1 MMYSK
6 FFQNKTILITGS
18 SQGIGETILAMLINY
33 SCNIITVTRKINDT
47 HNKKKNIRNINCDFL
62 EENSLIKSL
71 EYNNI
76 DPNSIDYAILC
87 AGTKIDN
94 RHNCYEDY
102 IKTLKVNL
110 LANVYFCHWIKEY
123 KAHTLIVSSLGR
135 YHGMK
140 FSNGY
145 NSSKAA
151 LSIFVESLIF
161 DQKALNKKA
170 TFSLI
175 EPGLVRT
182 GMTKDS
188 IIVNMFGVSKHYAA
202 KKILKSLVKKKRF
215 VIFPLSF
222 RIFTFIFANL
232 SLTLKLIF
240 LKYLK
245 MND

>member
-1 MMYSK
+1 MYSK

-18 SQGIGETILAMLINY
+18 SQGIGETILSMLVNY
-33 SCNIITVTRKINDT
+33 SCNIITVTRKKSIIYNE
-47 HNKKKNIRNINCDFL
+47 NKNIKNINCDFL
-62 EENSLIKSL
+62 EENSLINSL

-94 RHNCYEDY
+94 RHNRYEDY
-102 IKTLKVNL
+102 MKTLKVNL
-110 LANVYFCHWIKEY
+110 LANVHFCHWIKDY

-182 GMTKDS
+182 GMIKDS
-188 IIVNMFGVSKHYAA
+188 IIVNIFGVSKHDAA
-202 KKILKSLVKKKRF
+202 EKILKSLVKKRKL
-215 VIFPLSF
+215 VVFPLFF
-222 RIFTFIFANL
+222 RIVTFIFANL
-232 SLTLKLIF
+232 SLTLKLKF

>member
-1 MMYSK
+1 MYSK
-6 FFQNKTILITGS
+6 FFQNKTVLITGS
-18 SQGIGETILAMLINY
+18 SQGIGETILAMLVNY
-33 SCNIITVTRKINDT
+33 SCNIITVTRKKSDIYNI
-47 HNKKKNIRNINCDFL
+47 KKNIKNINCDFL

-71 EYNNI
+71 ELNSI

-94 RHNCYEDY
+94 RLDRYEDY

-110 LANVYFCHWIKEY
+110 LANVYFCHWIKDY

-161 DQKALNKKA
+161 DQKLLNKKA

-182 GMTKDS
+182 GMIKDS
-188 IIVNMFGVSKHYAA
+188 ILVKIFGVSKHYAA
-202 KKILKSLVKKKRF
+202 KKILESLVKRRMF
-215 VIFPLSF
+215 VAFPLFF
-222 RIFTFIFANL
+222 RILTFIYSNF
-232 SLTLKLIF
+232 SLKLKLKF
-240 LKYLK
+240 LKYMK